1 MLDPRGKVA
10 VVTGAS
16 AGLGRRLALDLAS
29 AGAVVVGVARREERL
44 QALVDE
50 MRRHSPESS
59 YRVCDLSDAA
69 SFLGLLERL
78 EEEHGRIDILANIA
92 GVGGI
97 MRSEPTTAA
106 SLRSI
111 MEVNF
116 IAPVAGMVTV
126 LPGMRERRFGAIANM
141 GSDDGRAPGPG
152 AADYSASKAALSAAT
167 ESLSYDAR
175 PDGVFLHTVYPGW
188 VPTDMGLTAVRD
200 GGLSMPPRVA
210 VVPRSKSRRL
220 YSAGC
225 LTRGWR
231 SMWLYC
237 PSLHRSCGQ
246 WPPAPISGCGPP
258 AEQWGSAPS
267 FPLIAKVLR
276 RTVAYTVMIAGR
288 SKRSEPK
295 RSKQAVV
302 AKPHPGH
309 ISGST
314 LCNWQLGMPAHC
326 AVTAEVIAL
335 LPTIDGHR

>member
-1 MLDPRGKVA
+1 MVAVGLRSRRLAWDYRGKIA

-50 MRRHSPESS
+50 MRRHSPQSS

-69 SFLGLLERL
+69 SFVGLLERL
-78 EEEHGRIDILANIA
+78 EEEHSRIDILANIA

-97 MRSEPTTAA
+97 IRTEPTTAA

-141 GSDDGRAPGPG
+141 SSDDGRAPGPG

-200 GGLSMPPRVA
+200 GGLSMPPRV
-210 VVPRSKSRRL
+210 RRTEEQV
-220 YSAGC
+220 S
-225 LTRGWR
+225 
-231 SMWLYC
+231 
-237 PSLHRSCGQ
+237 SL
-246 WPPAPISGCGPP
+246 
-258 AEQWGSAPS
+258 
-267 FPLIAKVLR
+267 VLR
-276 RTVAYTVMIAGR
+276 RMFDPRLEINV
-288 SKRSEPK
+288 
-295 RSKQAVV
+295 
-302 AKPHPGH
+302 
-309 ISGST
+309 
-314 LCNWQLGMPAHC
+314 
-326 AVTAEVIAL
+326 AL
-335 LPTIDGHR
+335 LPLVAPILRTVAPRTYQRMRATR

>member
-1 MLDPRGKVA
+1 MGLRNRRLALDYRGKVA

-44 QALVDE
+44 QALVEE
-50 MRRHSPESS
+50 MRKHSPESC

-69 SFLGLLERL
+69 SFVGLLEQV
-78 EEEHGRIDILANIA
+78 EDEHSRIDILANIA

-97 MRSEPTTAA
+97 IRSEPATAA

-141 GSDDGRAPGPG
+141 SSDDGRAPGPG

-188 VPTDMGLTAVRD
+188 VPTEMGLTAVRD
-200 GGLSMPPRVA
+200 GGLSMPPRAVRRTEEQVSSLVLRRMFDPRLEINVA
-210 VVPRSKSRRL
+210 SLPLVAPILRTVVPRSYQRMR
-220 YSAGC
+220 A
-225 LTRGWR
+225 TR
-231 SMWLYC
+231 
-237 PSLHRSCGQ
+237 
-246 WPPAPISGCGPP
+246 
-258 AEQWGSAPS
+258 
-267 FPLIAKVLR
+267 
-276 RTVAYTVMIAGR
+276 
-288 SKRSEPK
+288 
-295 RSKQAVV
+295 
-302 AKPHPGH
+302 
-309 ISGST
+309 
-314 LCNWQLGMPAHC
+314 
-326 AVTAEVIAL
+326 
-335 LPTIDGHR
+335 

>member
-1 MLDPRGKVA
+1 VSDRKAAAPVDPYIPPPHERRSLKIARGPTRVGAISSGKEVPARTGNTPVAGADHRRGLFGTVLVVGRRRRRPVWDYRGKVA

-44 QALVDE
+44 QALVDQ

-69 SFLGLLERL
+69 SFVGLLEQV
-78 EEEHGRIDILANIA
+78 EEEHSRIDILTNIA

-97 MRSEPTTAA
+97 IRTEPTTAA

-141 GSDDGRAPGPG
+141 SSDDGRAPGPG

-167 ESLSYDAR
+167 ESLSYEAR

-188 VPTDMGLTAVRD
+188 VPTEGGLTAVRD
-200 GGLSMPPRVA
+200 GGLSKPPRAIRRTEEQVSSLVLRRMFDPRLEINVA
-210 VVPRSKSRRL
+210 SLPLVAPILRTVVPRTYQRMR
-220 YSAGC
+220 A
-225 LTRGWR
+225 TR
-231 SMWLYC
+231 
-237 PSLHRSCGQ
+237 
-246 WPPAPISGCGPP
+246 
-258 AEQWGSAPS
+258 
-267 FPLIAKVLR
+267 
-276 RTVAYTVMIAGR
+276 
-288 SKRSEPK
+288 
-295 RSKQAVV
+295 
-302 AKPHPGH
+302 
-309 ISGST
+309 
-314 LCNWQLGMPAHC
+314 
-326 AVTAEVIAL
+326 
-335 LPTIDGHR
+335 